1 MVEGTYVK
9 PIFVAPDPT
18 GRDVWLWVAADTEAL
33 KWKHTEGLGEF
44 LQVVGA
50 SSDEDFLDEWE
61 SDESEAD
68 AKFDLSG
75 EQVYHGEWDV

>member
-1 MVEGTYVK
+1 ML
-9 PIFVAPDPT
+9 D
-18 GRDVWLWVAADTEAL
+18 LW
-33 KWKHTEGLGEF
+33 WI

-68 AKFDLSG
+68 AEFDLSG